1 MLIDFNEWM
10 GKHSQE
16 IATVQA
22 MLNDQI
28 SEDLNIAKEQMLR
41 VEVWFSRLGKLL
53 ADVNKI
59 LADTKEEIKTKDKIS
74 EVKRIRDIVACQL
87 EHIDKR
93 ISVCQSLMKVY
104 VSEHHYGGRT

>member
-1 MLIDFNEWM
+1 MLIDFDEWM
-10 GKHSQE
+10 AKHSMD
-16 IATVQA
+16 IAEVQGI
-22 MLNDQI
+22 LSEPI
-28 SEDLNIAKEQMLR
+28 SDDLNVAKEQMLK

-59 LADTKEEIKTKDKIS
+59 MADVKEELKDKTKIS
-74 EVKRIRDIVACQL
+74 EVKRVRDIVAVQL

-104 VSEHHYGGRT
+104 VSEHHYGGKA